1 MTTTKNV
8 AARSVNKAGSTQAGK
23 HTSTFT
29 DGNFDQEVLMVETPV
44 LVDFWAAW
52 CSPCRVLGPTIDEL
66 AEEYA
71 GKIKVGK
78 LDTDTNKEISARYG
92 ISSLPAVFLFV
103 NGEIQEK
110 FMGLRNKRDY
120 QAVLDKLVV

>member
-1 MTTTKNV
+1 M
-8 AARSVNKAGSTQAGK
+8 
-23 HTSTFT
+23 
-29 DGNFDQEVLMVETPV
+29 PV

-78 LDTDTNKEISARYG
+78 LDADANKEISARYG
-92 ISSLPAVFLFV
+92 ISSVPAVFLFV

-110 FMGLRNKRDY
+110 FVGLRNKRHY
-120 QAVLDKLVV
+120 QAVLDKLVASAGIS